1 MTIIPYNTAYAQDFK
16 ALNIQWLE
24 DYFYV
29 EPFDLEVLSKPETYI
44 IDKGGHIFFALKNDI
59 VVGTVALM
67 PTKDPA
73 VLELTKMAVLS
84 TARGQGIGQQLMA
97 HCLAFA
103 KAKPLDKL
111 ILYSHRKLE
120 NALHIYQKW
129 GFKEVALEE
138 NSSYERANIKMEIE
152 IKR

>member
-1 MTIIPYNTAYAQDFK
+1 MTIIPYNTAHAQDFK
-16 ALNIQWLE
+16 AINIQWLE

-67 PTKDPA
+67 PTKDA
-73 VLELTKMAVLS
+73 TVLELTKMAVLS

-103 KAKPLDKL
+103 RAKTLDKL